1 MSTQD
6 ESKLQVEPPMQVP
19 NVLNV
24 QHEGKSFAFNGWV
37 GMVNLDTQ
45 QVFEFVDEEDIT
57 HIWVDVNG
65 NFVCEE
71 KKTKK

>member
-1 MSTQD
+1 MS
-6 ESKLQVEPPMQVP
+6 VP

-24 QHEGKSFAFNGWV
+24 QHDGKQFNFNGWV
-37 GMVNLDTQ
+37 GSHNLSMMP
-45 QVFEFVDEEDIT
+45 VFEFVDEEDVT

-71 KKTKK
+71 QKT

>member
-1 MSTQD
+1 MS
-6 ESKLQVEPPMQVP
+6 VP

-24 QHEGKSFAFNGWV
+24 QHDGKNFNFNGWV
-37 GMVNLDTQ
+37 GNHNLSMTP
-45 QVFEFVDEEDIT
+45 VFEFVDEEDVT

-71 KKTKK
+71 RKP

>member
-1 MSTQD
+1 MPNSVG
-6 ESKLQVEPPMQVP
+6 SKLQVEASMSVP

-24 QHEGKSFAFNGWV
+24 QHEGKNFAFNGWV
-37 GMVNLDTQ
+37 GNHNLNMTV
-45 QVFEFVDEEDIT
+45 VFEFVDEEDVK

-71 KKTKK
+71 LKT

>member
-1 MSTQD
+1 MPNTVG
-6 ESKLQVEPPMQVP
+6 SKLQVEASMSVP

-24 QHEGKSFAFNGWV
+24 QHEGKNFAFNGWV
-37 GMVNLDTQ
+37 GSHNLSTSI
-45 QVFEFVDEEDIT
+45 VFEFVDEEDVK

-71 KKTKK
+71 SKT